1 MKREKKND
9 YVRKYYYAML
19 YNINDIYLKANN
31 KINDLYLEA
40 NNKSIIYIYIGKEQT
55 NDIYLEVKKK

>member
-40 NNKSIIYIYIGKEQT
+40 NNKSIIYIYI
-55 NDIYLEVKKK
+55 